1 MTHIKSKKSNENYI
15 NITYSFR
22 KSDTMFVSDLYG
34 YLYGSPSVRHC
45 KYQYLSGP
53 KIKKLLSSDEFFS
66 GGVFVIVAINI
77 GPKELHRRISRSKPV
92 CVVAA
97 PCDQLNSK
105 LLDVVDQVRYKR
117 NRTFL
122 TPSRV
127 PLLRFVV
134 SCSVVLWL
142 VNPCERGEDARCL
155 IMEGQLRFLVSLTC
169 TNLILLKN
177 KISVLLCL
185 LGWFV
190 EKCCDVHVG
199 VFYFLVAT
207 RRVVFISVKQEESS
221 KVDIV
226 LIFFLGCGRYL
237 GF

>member
-105 LLDVVDQVRYKR
+105 LLDVVDQVRYKH

-134 SCSVVLWL
+134 CRVPSCCDSLTPVKEARMLVVLLWR
-142 VNPCERGEDARCL
+142 VNYGFWSHL
-155 IMEGQLRFLVSLTC
+155 
-169 TNLILLKN
+169 
-177 KISVLLCL
+177 
-185 LGWFV
+185 
-190 EKCCDVHVG
+190 HVQ
-199 VFYFLVAT
+199 
-207 RRVVFISVKQEESS
+207 I
-221 KVDIV
+221 
-226 LIFFLGCGRYL
+226 
-237 GF
+237 